1 MSEGFKATRVPK
13 SLDRS
18 DTVNLMI
25 DKYGSDG
32 SLPVMMP
39 VLRSETLLRNDLAQS
54 LEQKLMNGEF
64 VKNRTKLNR
73 TEYNKLYW

>member
-54 LEQKLMNGEF
+54 LEQKLMNVSIMEDPGRKPK
-64 VKNRTKLNR
+64 KNTKLN
-73 TEYNKLYW
+73 